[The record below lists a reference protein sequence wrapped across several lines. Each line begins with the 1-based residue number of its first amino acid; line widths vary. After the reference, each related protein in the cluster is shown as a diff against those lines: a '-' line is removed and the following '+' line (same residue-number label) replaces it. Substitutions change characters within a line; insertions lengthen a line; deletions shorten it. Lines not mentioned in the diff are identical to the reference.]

1 MTAAARTQAA
11 ATSIRGWLCTQ
22 PNNNKHAFQITHTAY
37 SLLLKSDRFR
47 SPACLRTQLTKNGM
61 GQQEFV
67 TAEGLRRDGR
77 RAKELRRIKCQ
88 VGVLQS
94 ADGSAM
100 FEMGNTQVCRQPGVA
115 FSSCQAGLD
124 VLSIL

>member
-1 MTAAARTQAA
+1 
-11 ATSIRGWLCTQ
+11 
-22 PNNNKHAFQITHTAY
+22 
-37 SLLLKSDRFR
+37 
-47 SPACLRTQLTKNGM
+47 M

-88 VGVLQS
+88 VGVLGS

-100 FEMGNTQVCRQPGVA
+100 FEMGNTQVCLA
-115 FSSCQAGLD
+115 LM
-124 VLSIL
+124 I

>member
-1 MTAAARTQAA
+1 
-11 ATSIRGWLCTQ
+11 
-22 PNNNKHAFQITHTAY
+22 
-37 SLLLKSDRFR
+37 
-47 SPACLRTQLTKNGM
+47 M

-100 FEMGNTQVCRQPGVA
+100 FEMGNTQVCGY
-115 FSSCQAGLD
+115 GLSYMMLAAD
-124 VLSIL
+124 MHIVCVFATHPLPVYGHRLWHLLLLLLLLP